1 MRRNHKTDS
10 FNRAAASAESEDAV
24 IELKLN
30 APNAHAVFVAG
41 TFNDWDPQRT
51 SLRKDSRGTWHT
63 FLPLSLG
70 RYEYRFIVDGR
81 WQDDPGAK
89 ESAPNPHG
97 GRNSVLIVRPAPRP
111 SMAEAEV

>member
-1 MRRNHKTDS
+1 MRRNHKNS
-10 FNRAAASAESEDAV
+10 PSSRAAASAESEDAV

-30 APNAHAVFVAG
+30 APNAQGVFVAG

-51 SLRKDSRGTWHT
+51 SLRKDSRGVWHT

-81 WQDDPGAK
+81 WQEDPGAK
-89 ESAPNPHG
+89 ESVANPHG
-97 GRNSVLIVRPAPRP
+97 GRNSVLIVRATP
-111 SMAEAEV
+111 SMVGAEA